1 MKTSVR
7 TIVLAAAVAAL
18 LVPSTGPGRAAAQP
32 PPPKKLPPV
41 PLPLKTGS
49 PYLMCLTDESTR
61 ALAESGM
68 RLQAVAPVTLVAH
81 EGHQCLRWTLTGG
94 HLNGDLS
101 GVSTMA
107 GGGFAFRRGP
117 RRSLFTDM
125 RTTLTV
131 NDSTAR
137 VSMVH
142 HRRRTEMFVAPA
154 ANISLSLADGFRTSN
169 NPTAVTPAA
178 ARAIAADIPG
188 SPFRANDEIFTTN
201 AQIGVLPTSLPLP
214 VGRK

>member
-1 MKTSVR
+1 MKTSLLHA
-7 TIVLAAAVAAL
+7 IVLAAAAAL
-18 LVPSTGPGRAAAQP
+18 LVPPTGPSQAAARP
-32 PPPKKLPPV
+32 PQPKKLPPV

-68 RLQAVAPVTLVAH
+68 RLQAVAPVTLVTH
-81 EGHQCLRWTLTGG
+81 EGHRCLRWTLTGG

-101 GVSTMA
+101 GVSTEA
-107 GGGFAFRRGP
+107 RGGFVLRRGV
-117 RRSLFTDM
+117 RRALFTDA

-131 NDSTAR
+131 SDSTAR
-137 VSMVH
+137 VSMLH
-142 HRRRTEMFVAPA
+142 HRRRTEVLVAPA

-169 NPTAVTPAA
+169 NPTALTPAA

-201 AQIGVLPTSLPLP
+201 AQIGVLPTGIPLP
-214 VGRK
+214 AGRK